1 MAAPSPRL
9 LLLAV
14 ALVTCLALQ
23 RGEASGLR
31 RLGFAAE
38 WSRRTLHGADAVVLM
53 VAPPPAASPAPA
65 GLSFDLDHACKRR
78 VRRGS
83 DPIHNRC

>member
-1 MAAPSPRL
+1 
-9 LLLAV
+9 
-14 ALVTCLALQ
+14 
-23 RGEASGLR
+23 
-31 RLGFAAE
+31 
-38 WSRRTLHGADAVVLM
+38 M

-65 GLSFDLDHACKRR
+65 GLSFDLDHSCKRR